1 MTGISLTSRI
11 DLNTILLRERM
22 TQLGDQISTGRK
34 GTSYAALGTE
44 APKSIDFRA
53 EIGRREAYG
62 NVIGQALHK
71 VQVTQKALD
80 RLGEIAE
87 KFTANA
93 VKLTGLAKPEDIQ
106 IQATQAKVAL
116 VEVANLLNEK
126 FGGEYLFGGSDTHNP
141 PVPNANAIATGGM
154 VTGIAAQVA
163 SLNGTNAASV
173 IAATK
178 DLAQSDVAGITP
190 FSAFLS
196 TGPGATEGRRSL
208 LANDN
213 DRVEYGILANK
224 NAAVVS
230 TGETTGSWA
239 RDLLRGLASMAG
251 LTPDKAQLGK
261 DYTDFVTNIRQ
272 GLQSSVDALALERG
286 ALGVTETRLQSIQN
300 LHESVTLSLTLQ
312 VRDLE
317 EVDMAKTISSFQA
330 TQSQLEAS
338 YRAISI
344 AQQLSLTRFL

>member
-1 MTGISLTSRI
+1 MNGISLTSRI

-44 APKSIDFRA
+44 APKSMDLRA

-62 NVIGQALHK
+62 NVIGQTLHK
-71 VQVTQKALD
+71 VQVTQKVLD
-80 RLGEIAE
+80 RLGAIAE
-87 KFTANA
+87 KFTASA

-106 IQATQAKVAL
+106 IQAGQAQAAL
-116 VEVANLLNEK
+116 VEVANLLNEQY
-126 FGGEYLFGGSDTHNP
+126 GGEYLFGGSDTHNP
-141 PVPNANAIATGGM
+141 PVPNADAIATSGM
-154 VTGIAAQVA
+154 VSGIAAQVA
-163 SLNGTNAASV
+163 LLNGTNAASV

-178 DLAQSDVAGITP
+178 DLAQSDVAGVTP
-190 FSAFLS
+190 FSEFLS
-196 TGPGATEGRRSL
+196 TGTGATEGRRTL

-213 DRVEYGILANK
+213 DRVEYGILANR

-230 TGETTGSWA
+230 TGETTGSWV
-239 RDLLRGLASMAG
+239 RDLLRGLASVAG
-251 LTPDKAQLGK
+251 LTPDKAQLGT
-261 DYTDFVTNIRQ
+261 DYTDFVTNIRE

-286 ALGVTETRLQSIQN
+286 ALGVTETRLQSIQT

-330 TQSQLEAS
+330 TQAQLEAS